1 MIFNGSLSKSIYG
14 SIIYTLGGS
23 QMIKQQKLMLMGLI
37 SATLFGGLQFFTP
50 QVVIAKE
57 LRLAHFSSPKHPM
70 DRLFMRPWTKKVNK
84 MSGGQLSVKI
94 FTGGK
99 LGKGPRAQF
108 KRAVDGV
115 ADITWGLQGYTS
127 KIFKRTAMVEL
138 PGVAKNSNELVRKM
152 WGAYKLIAPEYKRVK
167 VLALWVGEAPI
178 FMSRNKPIRKLSDL
192 KGMKIR
198 TPSANQS
205 RWLKAL
211 GATPVS
217 MPITQVYR
225 ALETGRV
232 DALLVPPSVI
242 RSFKIGEVARHF
254 TTGLDAAFGRSPF
267 FLVMNKK
274 SWGNLSKEQKSLIN
288 KTTGANWSFN
298 ATAIYEK
305 AGASGLN
312 SVRNTGKHK
321 NYSFTEDEKR
331 KISEIEKEQKR
342 IINTTQIYSSEDIF
356 LE

>member
-1 MIFNGSLSKSIYG
+1 MINVRYLIGTMSLGFILATSNPVLGDLVDKPGSG
-14 SIIYTLGGS
+14 
-23 QMIKQQKLMLMGLI
+23 
-37 SATLFGGLQFFTP
+37 FGHSN
-50 QVVIAKE
+50 
-57 LRLAHFSSPKHPM
+57 LRLAHFTSPKHPM
-70 DRLFMRPWTKKVNK
+70 DRFFMRPWTKALKK
-84 MSGGQLSVKI
+84 MSGGTLRIKI
-94 FTGGK
+94 YPGGK

-115 ADITWGLQGYTS
+115 ADITFGLQGYTS

-138 PGVAKNSNELVRKM
+138 PGIAANSTELVKKM
-152 WGAYKLIAPEYKRVK
+152 WAAYSHLAPEYSRVK

-178 FMSRNKPIRKLSDL
+178 FMSRKKPIRNLTDI
-192 KGMKIR
+192 KGLKIR

-217 MPITQVYR
+217 FPVTQMYR

-242 RSFKIGEVARHF
+242 RSFKIGEVAKYF

-274 SWGNLSKEQKSLIN
+274 KWKDLNSSHKIIFMR
-288 KTTGANWSFN
+288 TTGAEWSAK
-298 ATAIYEK
+298 ATAIYNK
-305 AGASGLN
+305 AGAGGLK
-312 SVRNTGKHK
+312 SVSKTGKHQIL
-321 NYSFTEDEKR
+321 SF
-331 KISEIEKEQKR
+331 SESDKTKMRSILLKARAQYVDQLEKEGVPAKA
-342 IINTTQIYSSEDIF
+342 ILKAMGAGN
-356 LE
+356 

>member
-1 MIFNGSLSKSIYG
+1 MIKTHQLISTALVGAIA
-14 SIIYTLGGS
+14 LGGVQYLGS
-23 QMIKQQKLMLMGLI
+23 QNV
-37 SATLFGGLQFFTP
+37 SA
-50 QVVIAKE
+50 AE
-57 LRLAHFSSPKHPM
+57 LRLAHFTSPKHPM
-70 DRLFMRPWTKKVNK
+70 DRLFMRPWTKQIGK
-84 MSGGQLSVKI
+84 MSGGKLTVKI
-94 FTGGK
+94 FPGGK

-115 ADITWGLQGYTS
+115 ADITFGLQGYTS

-138 PGVAKNSNELVRKM
+138 PGVAKNSGELVSKM
-152 WGAYKLIAPEYKRVK
+152 WKAYKLLAPEYKRVK
-167 VLALWVGEAPI
+167 LLAMWVGEAPI
-178 FMSRNKPIRKLSDL
+178 FMSRKKPIRTLADL

-217 MPITQVYR
+217 LPITQVYR

-242 RSFKIGEVARHF
+242 RSFKIGEVAKHF

-267 FLVMNKK
+267 FVVMNKK
-274 SWGNLSKEQKSLIN
+274 SWKGLDKAEKALIN
-288 KTTGANWSFN
+288 KTTGAKWSAR

-305 AGASGLN
+305 AGAGGLN
-312 SVRNTGKHK
+312 SVRKTGKHK
-321 NYSFTEDEKR
+321 IYAFSAT
-331 KISEIEKEQKR
+331 EQKQMK
-342 IINTTQIYSSEDIF
+342 IILLKARAKYIEQ
-356 LE
+356 LEKGGVPAKAILAAMNAGS

>member
-1 MIFNGSLSKSIYG
+1 
-14 SIIYTLGGS
+14 
-23 QMIKQQKLMLMGLI
+23 MIKTHQLI
-37 SATLFGGLQFFTP
+37 SAALLGAVALGGAQFIGA
-50 QVVIAKE
+50 QDVSAKE

-70 DRLFMRPWTKKVNK
+70 DRLFMRPWTKKIAE
-84 MSGGQLSVKI
+84 MSGGTLTIKT
-94 FTGGK
+94 FPGGK

-138 PGVAKNSNELVRKM
+138 PGVAKDSNELVRKM
-152 WGAYKLIAPEYKRVK
+152 WVAHKLLAPEYKRVK
-167 VLALWVGEAPI
+167 LLAMWVGEAPI
-178 FMSRNKPIRKLSDL
+178 FMSRNKPIRTLADL

-242 RSFKIGEVARHF
+242 KSFKIGEVAKHF
-254 TTGLDAAFGRSPF
+254 TTGLAEAFGRSPF
-267 FLVMNKK
+267 FVVMNKK
-274 SWGNLSKEQKSLIN
+274 SWAGLSKAEKALIN
-288 KTTGANWSFN
+288 KTTGAKWSAK
-298 ATAIYEK
+298 ATAIYMK
-305 AGASGLN
+305 AGAGGLN

-321 NYSFTEDEKR
+321 IYAFSAA
-331 KISEIEKEQKR
+331 EQKKMKSILLKAR
-342 IINTTQIYSSEDIF
+342 AKYIEQ
-356 LE
+356 LEKGGVPAKAILAAMNAGS

>member
-1 MIFNGSLSKSIYG
+1 MTKTHKFISAALLGAVALGSAQFV
-14 SIIYTLGGS
+14 GS
-23 QMIKQQKLMLMGLI
+23 QDV
-37 SATLFGGLQFFTP
+37 S
-50 QVVIAKE
+50 AKE

-70 DRLFMRPWTKKVNK
+70 DRLFMRPWTKKVAS
-84 MSGGQLSVKI
+84 MSAGTLSIKI
-94 FTGGK
+94 FPGGK

-108 KRAVDGV
+108 KRAVDGI
-115 ADITWGLQGYTS
+115 ADISWGLQGYTS

-138 PGVAKNSNELVRKM
+138 PGVASNSNELVKKM
-152 WGAYKLIAPEYKRVK
+152 WNAHKLLAPEYKKVK
-167 VLALWVGEAPI
+167 LLAMWVGEAPI
-178 FMSRNKPIRKLSDL
+178 FMSRKKPIRTLADL

-242 RSFKIGEVARHF
+242 KSFKIGEVAKHY
-254 TTGLDAAFGRSPF
+254 TTGLAAAFGRSPF

-274 SWGNLSKEQKSLIN
+274 AWAGLSDSQKILITN
-288 KTTGANWSFN
+288 TTGAKWSAK
-298 ATAIYEK
+298 ATAIYMK
-305 AGASGLN
+305 AGAKGLD

-321 NYSFTEDEKR
+321 VYAFSKAERAKMKSILLKARAKYIEQLEKGGVPA
-331 KISEIEKEQKR
+331 KAILAAMNAGS
-342 IINTTQIYSSEDIF
+342 
-356 LE
+356 

>member
-1 MIFNGSLSKSIYG
+1 MKKN
-14 SIIYTLGGS
+14 
-23 QMIKQQKLMLMGLI
+23 QKLIVTGLV
-37 SATLFGGLQFFTP
+37 ATIAFGGINFFTLHE
-50 QVVIAKE
+50 VKAKE

-70 DRLFMRPWTKKVNK
+70 DRLFMRPWTKKIKK
-84 MSGGQLSVKI
+84 MSGGQLTVKV
-94 FTGGK
+94 FPGGK

-152 WGAYKLIAPEYKRVK
+152 WRAYKLMAPEYKRVK

-178 FMSRNKPIRKLSDL
+178 FMSRKKPIRKLADL

-242 RSFKIGEVARHF
+242 RSF
-254 TTGLDAAFGRSPF
+254 
-267 FLVMNKK
+267 
-274 SWGNLSKEQKSLIN
+274 
-288 KTTGANWSFN
+288 
-298 ATAIYEK
+298 
-305 AGASGLN
+305 
-312 SVRNTGKHK
+312 
-321 NYSFTEDEKR
+321 
-331 KISEIEKEQKR
+331 
-342 IINTTQIYSSEDIF
+342 
-356 LE
+356 

>member
-1 MIFNGSLSKSIYG
+1 MIKTHQLISTALVGAVA
-14 SIIYTLGGS
+14 LGG
-23 QMIKQQKLMLMGLI
+23 
-37 SATLFGGLQFFTP
+37 AQFIGA
-50 QVVIAKE
+50 QDVSAKE

-70 DRLFMRPWTKKVNK
+70 DRLFMRPWTKNVAK
-84 MSGGQLSVKI
+84 MSAGTLTIKT
-94 FTGGK
+94 FPGGK

-138 PGVAKNSNELVRKM
+138 PGVAKDSNELVRKM
-152 WGAYKLIAPEYKRVK
+152 WRAHKLLAPEYKRVK
-167 VLALWVGEAPI
+167 LLAMWVGEAPI
-178 FMSRNKPIRKLSDL
+178 FMSRKKPIRTLADL

-242 RSFKIGEVARHF
+242 RSFKIGEVAKHF
-254 TTGLDAAFGRSPF
+254 TTGLGEAFGRSPF
-267 FLVMNKK
+267 FVVMNKK
-274 SWGNLSKEQKSLIN
+274 SWSGLSKAEKALIN
-288 KTTGANWSFN
+288 KTTGAKWSAK
-298 ATAIYEK
+298 ATAIYMK
-305 AGASGLN
+305 AGAGGLN
-312 SVRNTGKHK
+312 SVRKTGKHK
-321 NYSFTEDEKR
+321 IYAFSAA
-331 KISEIEKEQKR
+331 EQKKMKTILLKAR
-342 IINTTQIYSSEDIF
+342 AKYIEQ
-356 LE
+356 LEKGGVPAKAILAAMNAGS

>member
-1 MIFNGSLSKSIYG
+1 MIKTCNLISTALVGVIA
-14 SIIYTLGGS
+14 LGGAQYFGS
-23 QMIKQQKLMLMGLI
+23 QNA
-37 SATLFGGLQFFTP
+37 SA
-50 QVVIAKE
+50 AE
-57 LRLAHFSSPKHPM
+57 LRLAHFTSPKHPM
-70 DRLFMRPWTKKVNK
+70 DRLFMRPWTKQVSK
-84 MSGGQLSVKI
+84 MSGDKLTIKI
-94 FTGGK
+94 FPGGK

-115 ADITWGLQGYTS
+115 ADITFGLQGYTS

-138 PGVAKNSNELVRKM
+138 PGVAKNSGELVRKM
-152 WGAYKLIAPEYKRVK
+152 WKAHRLLAPEYKRVK
-167 VLALWVGEAPI
+167 LLAMWVGEAPI
-178 FMSRNKPIRKLSDL
+178 FMSRKKPIRKLADL

-242 RSFKIGEVARHF
+242 RSFKIGEVAKHF

-267 FLVMNKK
+267 FVVMNKK
-274 SWGNLSKEQKSLIN
+274 SWKGLNKAEKALIN
-288 KTTGANWSFN
+288 KTTGAAWSAR

-305 AGASGLN
+305 AGAGGLN
-312 SVRNTGKHK
+312 SVRKTGKHK
-321 NYSFTEDEKR
+321 IYAFSAA
-331 KISEIEKEQKR
+331 EQKQMKLILLKAR
-342 IINTTQIYSSEDIF
+342 AKYIEQ
-356 LE
+356 LEKGGVPAKAILAAMNAGS

>member
-1 MIFNGSLSKSIYG
+1 
-14 SIIYTLGGS
+14 
-23 QMIKQQKLMLMGLI
+23 MIKTHKIL
-37 SATLFGGLQFFTP
+37 SAALLGAIAFGGVQFAGAQDVT
-50 QVVIAKE
+50 AKE

-70 DRLFMRPWTKKVNK
+70 DRLFMRPWTKQVGE
-84 MSGGQLSVKI
+84 MSAGTLTIKT
-94 FTGGK
+94 FPGGK

-152 WGAYKLIAPEYKRVK
+152 WNAHKLLAPEYKRVK
-167 VLALWVGEAPI
+167 LLAMWVGEAPI
-178 FMSRNKPIRKLSDL
+178 FMSRKKPIRTLADL

-242 RSFKIGEVARHF
+242 KSFKIGEVAKHF
-254 TTGLDAAFGRSPF
+254 TTGLAEAFGRSPF
-267 FLVMNKK
+267 FVVMNKK
-274 SWGNLSKEQKSLIN
+274 SWAGLTDSQKILITN
-288 KTTGANWSFN
+288 TTGAKWSAK
-298 ATAIYEK
+298 ATAIYMK
-305 AGASGLN
+305 AGESGLN

-321 NYSFTEDEKR
+321 IYSFSKAERAKMKAILLKARANYIKQLEKDSVPA
-331 KISEIEKEQKR
+331 KAILAAMNAGS
-342 IINTTQIYSSEDIF
+342 
-356 LE
+356 